1 MHEVPGFRKMYP
13 QMQAMMIPFSKRA
26 ATLRQQDVLG
36 NPGKGTH
43 SELCLSLVE
52 NCCDLE
58 ADFQQLLCYML
69 FHDGT
74 NIH

>member
-1 MHEVPGFRKMYP
+1 MYP
-13 QMQAMMIPFSKRA
+13 QMQAMVMPFSKRV
-26 ATLRQQDVLG
+26 ATLRQQAVLG

-43 SELCLSLVE
+43 LELCLSLVA

-58 ADFQQLLCYML
+58 ADFQQLVCYML